1 MISAISNVS
10 FRGETQPADF
20 NALISSPGKYSQNA
34 APQSSAA
41 KGDEVDLSTSEEK
54 KSNKTAIIISSVLG
68 ALALTWIGLGIAVG
82 KGKLT
87 KVEGTDL
94 KFGQKVQNF
103 FHTIGNSAKS
113 AYDST
118 LGKWF
123 GKSEQAAET
132 ASTSTSSPTSGTT
145 NS

>member
-20 NALISSPGKYSQNA
+20 NALVNSPGKYTQNA
-34 APQSSAA
+34 AQQAPAA
-41 KGDEVDLSTSEEK
+41 KGDEVDFSTDDEK

-103 FHTIGNSAKS
+103 FHTIGKSAKS

-123 GKSEQAAET
+123 GKSEKAAEANPAP
-132 ASTSTSSPTSGTT
+132 ASGST
-145 NS
+145 NQ